1 MSSPRAR
8 FAFTGVCSPSRFG
21 SRAALTAEE
30 DETLAAAF
38 KEMRVE
44 SGPHALSV
52 AALCRQFDVTASG
65 LVTEARFTRA
75 ILTHFHRLKA
85 SDAALLAKAYAGGVG
100 GQVRYCALSDDVT
113 PESGGDPELAR
124 SARKAMLRSP
134 CPNQHMS
141 TAMAAGAT
149 EEEVRAGFRILLRTL
164 HERRIRISDVIHD
177 FAKHSPFPGR
187 ITKSQLV
194 RGGGGGWSGAG

>member
-1 MSSPRAR
+1 MQDPAMSSPRAR
-8 FAFTGVCSPSRFG
+8 FAFTGVCSPARFG
-21 SRAALTAEE
+21 TRAALTPEE
-30 DETLAAAF
+30 DAALAAAF

-100 GQVRYCALSDDVT
+100 GQVRSCALSDDVT

-124 SARKAMLRSP
+124 SAPAPVGLYPGSGTGSRP
-134 CPNQHMS
+134 
-141 TAMAAGAT
+141 GAN
-149 EEEVRAGFRILLRTL
+149 VRENG
-164 HERRIRISDVIHD
+164 RRE
-177 FAKHSPFPGR
+177 
-187 ITKSQLV
+187 
-194 RGGGGGWSGAG
+194 